1 MAGERMSLSWNKFSE
16 TAERAFRDLGSSGD
30 FSDVTL
36 AGADGKLVEAHKVI
50 LSTCSP
56 VRKTVLIK
64 ISNSHPCLYMKGM
77 SFEDINLLLKFVYTG
92 EVTLE
97 KENLD
102 SFLENANELQ
112 IAGLTKISEPGE
124 DIAEYNVV
132 TDQGKMEDEAFKTE
146 KEKEHFK
153 RETEFEFSPK
163 EISSSP
169 QRIVCD
175 HPGCEKEFSTKA
187 ILRTHKSAIHEKVT
201 HSCQFCSYKTGFP
214 GNLKRHNQTAH
225 KDDQNLS
232 NSKEIQEEAHYEQ
245 IFQSAE
251 SLGSE
256 ENGTEIKSNLCR
268 ECGKEFASSQ
278 NLSIH
283 KQAVHELVKYPCDEC
298 DHKSTN
304 KSNLKSHMKRKHT
317 T

>member
-1 MAGERMSLSWNKFSE
+1 MSLSWNKFSE

-36 AGADGKLVEAHKVI
+36 AAADGKLVEAHKVI

-56 VRKTVLIK
+56 VLKTILIK

-124 DIAEYNVV
+124 DIAELNVV

-146 KEKEHFK
+146 KK
-153 RETEFEFSPK
+153 RS
-163 EISSSP
+163 IS
-169 QRIVCD
+169 
-175 HPGCEKEFSTKA
+175 
-187 ILRTHKSAIHEKVT
+187 
-201 HSCQFCSYKTGFP
+201 
-214 GNLKRHNQTAH
+214 
-225 KDDQNLS
+225 
-232 NSKEIQEEAHYEQ
+232 
-245 IFQSAE
+245 
-251 SLGSE
+251 
-256 ENGTEIKSNLCR
+256 NGKL
-268 ECGKEFASSQ
+268 
-278 NLSIH
+278 NLSIRQ
-283 KQAVHELVKYPCDEC
+283 KRSPPPSELSVTIRAVRRNSAPKPF
-298 DHKSTN
+298 
-304 KSNLKSHMKRKHT
+304 
-317 T
+317 